1 MDDKVVKLSNVDLSD
16 NEPKMPK
23 LPKARS
29 KPQAAQLTYLNRIK
43 IVDDHATTQ
52 IPDKREIDTSLIST
66 GAIPRTNAPGS
77 SEGLP
82 QSPNGNS
89 LHSDGDGQGQNIP
102 LSHSDAQFPGG
113 KEAFAKFL
121 TKYIVTPD
129 DLEAGEKKVVVVRFM
144 VDVDGLITRMEIV
157 QTDGEKYSR
166 EVMRVLSKMPRWIP
180 AEQNGLQVATWFEQ
194 PVTFIGIE
202 Q

>member
-1 MDDKVVKLSNVDLSD
+1 M
-16 NEPKMPK
+16 
-23 LPKARS
+23 
-29 KPQAAQLTYLNRIK
+29 
-43 IVDDHATTQ
+43 
-52 IPDKREIDTSLIST
+52 
-66 GAIPRTNAPGS
+66 
-77 SEGLP
+77 
-82 QSPNGNS
+82 
-89 LHSDGDGQGQNIP
+89 
-102 LSHSDAQFPGG
+102 
-113 KEAFAKFL
+113 

-144 VDVDGLITRMEIV
+144 VDVDGSITRMEIV

-166 EVMRVLSKMPRWIP
+166 EVMRVLNKMPRWIP